1 MCPSACFWYA
11 VNNNNIQIF
20 ALVKQSHNPQC
31 PLFIS
36 LEKESVVLCIIDVL
50 EKA

>member
-1 MCPSACFWYA
+1 MCPSACSWYA
-11 VNNNNIQIF
+11 VNNNIQIF
-20 ALVKQSHNPQC
+20 ALPKQLHNPHC

-36 LEKESVVLCIIDVL
+36 LEKERVVLFITEVL

>member
-11 VNNNNIQIF
+11 VSSNIQIL
-20 ALVKQSHNPQC
+20 ALVKQLHSPQW

-36 LEKESVVLCIIDVL
+36 LEKESIVLYIIEVL
-50 EKA
+50 GRA

>member
-11 VNNNNIQIF
+11 VNNNIQIA
-20 ALVKQSHNPQC
+20 ALVKQLHNPQC

-36 LEKESVVLCIIDVL
+36 LEKESIIFYIIEVLG
-50 EKA
+50 KA